1 MKGCLAAKSQ
11 DKENIKQNDV
21 GSHLLFTV
29 NTGDLSVTQRE
40 VVAKQIYRPPS
51 VLWTE
56 GIVKVK
62 LQSVNT

>member
-1 MKGCLAAKSQ
+1 MEGCLAAKSQ
-11 DKENIKQNDV
+11 DKENINV

-29 NTGDLSVTQRE
+29 NAGDLSVTQRE

-56 GIVKVK
+56 EIVKVK